1 MRNLR
6 SGSIGLISLL
16 LVACTQPQTT
26 SHQVSQ
32 SVNTSQKSATSSG
45 LSDAHATVETRALYT
60 HLQNIKQRHT
70 LFGQQDALA
79 YGFNWNGDDGAAIA
93 RADVKDVTGS
103 FPAVVGWDLGG
114 LELGKNKNI
123 DGVNMEKMRAG
134 IQGVYQRGGV
144 NTISWHMRNP
154 VSGGDH
160 ADKAPAVK
168 DILPGGS
175 KHELFKARLDAL
187 AVFNENIKVG
197 NAYIPIIFRPWH
209 EHNGEWFWWGKG
221 NASEQDYIALW
232 RFTINYLRNE
242 KHIHNFI
249 VATSPDR
256 SRTDLKSFEQDYLYA
271 YPGDEYVDIMGL
283 DNYWDLGHP
292 ANQASATE
300 QLANF
305 TQSLS
310 NLAVIAN
317 AHHKLAAL
325 TETGSESIPN
335 PNFWTQILLKG
346 MAANEQSRQMVYVMV
361 WRNATNGGHNG
372 HHFYAPYPGHLSAD
386 DFVKFK
392 QSDFVLF
399 EDEWSR
405 SHK

>member
-1 MRNLR
+1 MSGLR
-6 SGSIGLISLL
+6 SGSIGLLCLL

-26 SHQVSQ
+26 SYQTIQ
-32 SVNTSQKSATSSG
+32 SSKSSQKVETSKG
-45 LSDAHATVETRALYT
+45 LSDLNASAETRALYA
-60 HLQNIKQRHT
+60 HLQNIKHAHT

-79 YGFNWNGDDGAAIA
+79 YGFKWNGDEDTTIA

-103 FPAVVGWDLGG
+103 FPALVGWDLGG
-114 LELGKNKNI
+114 LELGKDKNL
-123 DGVNMEKMRAG
+123 DGVNMIKMRVG
-134 IQGVYQRGGV
+134 IQGVYQRGGI

-160 ADKAPAVK
+160 ADKTPAVK
-168 DILPGGS
+168 EILPGGS

-187 AVFNENIKVG
+187 AIFNENIKLG
-197 NAYIPIIFRPWH
+197 DTYIPIIFRPWH

-221 NASEQDYIALW
+221 NATEQEYIALW
-232 RFTINYLRNE
+232 RFTVNYLRNE

-249 VATSPDR
+249 FATSPDR
-256 SRTDLKSFEQDYLYA
+256 SRISLNNFAQDYLYA
-271 YPGDEYVDIMGL
+271 YPGDDYVDIMGL

-292 ANQASATE
+292 ANKSNRDE

-305 TQSLS
+305 SQ
-310 NLAVIAN
+310 NLGSVVDIAN

-325 TETGSESIPN
+325 TECGSESIPD
-335 PNFWTQILLKG
+335 PHFWTQVLLKG
-346 MAANEQSRQMVYVMV
+346 MTANDKSRQMVYVMV
-361 WRNATNGGHNG
+361 WRNATNGGPSG
-372 HHFYAPYPGHLSAD
+372 HHFYAPYPGHPSAD

-399 EDEWSR
+399 EDEWKSLD
-405 SHK
+405 